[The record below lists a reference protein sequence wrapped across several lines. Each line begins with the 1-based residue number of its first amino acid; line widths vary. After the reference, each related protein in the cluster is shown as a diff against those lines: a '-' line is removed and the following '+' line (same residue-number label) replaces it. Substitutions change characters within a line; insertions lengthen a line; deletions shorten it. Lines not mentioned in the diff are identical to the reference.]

1 VNSISNL
8 TRSPGD
14 PRLLRSGPGSQ
25 SGTDRLTRALGWIS
39 FAIGASE
46 LFAAG
51 PIARALGMEGK
62 ENLLRAC
69 GAREIGAGMLTLSTE
84 KELGLWS
91 RSAGDGLDLA
101 LLISARRSDNPQ
113 RQNVGAALGLVTL
126 ITALDLF
133 AASQLR
139 AGRARGREWRR
150 YDDRSGFP
158 LGVRQAR
165 GAGRRRPQSAGTEA
179 SSSRPQ
185 LVTTP

>member
-1 VNSISNL
+1 VNYISNF

-25 SGTDRLTRALGWIS
+25 SGIDQLAWALGWIS

-51 PIARALGMEGK
+51 PIARALGVEGK

-69 GAREIGAGMLTLSTE
+69 GAREIGAGMLTLSSE

-91 RSAGDGLDLA
+91 RSAGDSLDLT
-101 LLISARRSDNPQ
+101 LLLAAWRSDNPQ
-113 RQNVGAALGLVTL
+113 RQNVGASLGLVTL
-126 ITALDLF
+126 VTALDLF

-139 AGRARGREWRR
+139 AERARGREWRR

-158 LGVRQAR
+158 QGAHRAR
-165 GAGRRRPQSAGTEA
+165 GAARRTSPQTN
-179 SSSRPQ
+179 
-185 LVTTP
+185 

>member
-8 TRSPGD
+8 ARSPGD
-14 PRLLRSGPGSQ
+14 PRLLRSGPSSQ
-25 SGTDRLTRALGWIS
+25 DGTDRLARGLGWIS
-39 FAIGASE
+39 FAIGLAE

-69 GAREIGAGMLTLSTE
+69 GAREIGAGMRTLSTE

-91 RSAGDGLDLA
+91 RSAGDGLDLT
-101 LLISARRSDNPQ
+101 LLLAAWRSNNPQ

-139 AGRARGREWRR
+139 ATHARGREWRR

-158 LGVRQAR
+158 QGTRQAR
-165 GAGRRRPQSAGTEA
+165 GAARRA
-179 SSSRPQ
+179 SSQ
-185 LVTTP
+185 TN